1 MLWDVTISK
10 SLDRYSQRRRVTGA
24 RETQITISV
33 TLAVTL
39 AIEQVPNGQ
48 EVVAPAQQETSF
60 GTRGENLGEAG
71 EEGRNYL
78 LQLRLLHLLQA
89 RMRISVGKAGK

>member
-48 EVVAPAQQETSF
+48 EVAHGATI
-60 GTRGENLGEAG
+60 NLDAAITPSWAG
-71 EEGRNYL
+71 ATPL
-78 LQLRLLHLLQA
+78 L
-89 RMRISVGKAGK
+89 STVPCTK